1 MESSSVP
8 ERELLRRVRSWPQVP
23 RLRRE
28 LRAARSA
35 GSSKIRI
42 SDPETGAFVE
52 LSELEYL
59 IAQAADGAQSS
70 DDLTTFGRMYNPA
83 ITRRHIELLAMQ
95 LLQAGLLDEEP
106 IAPGY
111 GKVIPLPTAGH
122 AADEFSAFRN
132 QLMSDLHRGDDPRRP
147 DHSQPIRPASFAG
160 RVALPRLR
168 ADDELSGGTNLG
180 LGTDPFQAL
189 DRSAT
194 PMPIA
199 QAGPAVLDDLDD
211 LDDTV
216 LSPTG
221 GDALA
226 DDPPGDDDAIPE
238 PVVEPAAA
246 PAAPLQARGAPAP
259 APPPAPET
267 AEKVQAEQDA
277 VWKQTQATQP
287 RWYQRTS
294 VRLALAAAIATIAAA
309 IIPYPL
315 YVTSE
320 CAIIPNARVYVRSP
334 IAGVL
339 AEILVDEG
347 TPVKKGDVIA
357 RLDDRHLVADRR
369 KAVAETERIE
379 AELERLRHGAR
390 PEEISQKRAE
400 LEARR
405 TAVDFALKEARR
417 RAGMLQEGVGSRQA
431 QEEAQLDL
439 QIKQN
444 AAYEAA
450 AALKLVEAGTRPEE
464 IAAREAE
471 LKRARA
477 ELEFID
483 QKLADMVV
491 IRAPMDGVVLTPRF
505 RERLNENVE
514 AGGLVCE
521 IADTRTVRAEI
532 FVYEREADSI
542 AVGMPV
548 VVKVESYPLHPF
560 EGKVGFIA
568 PAVEA
573 RDKINVI
580 RVETTLDNRDRM
592 LRQDMTGYGE
602 VECGKRSLLDLATR
616 RLLRW
621 IRVRF
626 LL

>member
-1 MESSSVP
+1 
-8 ERELLRRVRSWPQVP
+8 VRAWQRVP
-23 RLRRE
+23 RLRRD
-28 LRAARSA
+28 LRVVRHP
-35 GSSKIRI
+35 SSPLFRI
-42 SDPETGAFVE
+42 SDPRTGKFVE
-52 LSELEYL
+52 LSELEHL
-59 IAQAADGAQSS
+59 IAQATDGEQSS
-70 DDLTTFGRMYNPA
+70 DDLTSFARTYNPA
-83 ITRRHIELLAMQ
+83 ITRKHIELLAMQ
-95 LLQAGLLDEEP
+95 LLQAGLLEDEP

-111 GKVIPLPTAGH
+111 GKVIPLPTANH
-122 AADEFSAFRN
+122 TADEFSTFRT
-132 QLMSDLHRGDDPRRP
+132 QLVADLHRGDGPRRP
-147 DHSQPIRPASFAG
+147 EHPRPARQTPVPPA
-160 RVALPRLR
+160 RVSLPRLR
-168 ADDELSGGTNLG
+168 NEDDLSGGTHLG
-180 LGTDPFQAL
+180 IGTDPFQAL
-189 DRSAT
+189 DRSTHPTAAT
-194 PMPIA
+194 GVI
-199 QAGPAVLDDLDD
+199 DD

-216 LSPTG
+216 LSSANP
-221 GDALA
+221 DALA
-226 DDPPGDDDAIPE
+226 ESDGVPE
-238 PVVEPAAA
+238 PVAEPAGLAEL
-246 PAAPLQARGAPAP
+246 PVQARIEAPTRVPTDAPTEIPEVPDGAPPRP
-259 APPPAPET
+259 APAPET
-267 AEKVQAEQDA
+267 AEKVEAEQEA
-277 VWKQTQATQP
+277 VWKQTQAAKP
-287 RWYQRTS
+287 RWYHRTS
-294 VRLALAAAIATIAAA
+294 LRLLVVLAVLTTAAS
-309 IIPYPL
+309 IIHYPL

-320 CAIIPNARVYVRSP
+320 CTIIPNARAYVRSP

-339 AEILVDEG
+339 TEILVDEG

-369 KAVAETERIE
+369 KAKAETERIE

-390 PEEISQKRAE
+390 REEISQKRAE

-405 TAVDFALKEARR
+405 TAVEFALKEARR
-417 RAGMLQEGVGSRQA
+417 RAGMLQEGVGSKQA

-450 AALKLVEAGTRPEE
+450 AALRLVEAGSRPEE

-471 LKRARA
+471 LKRASA

-560 EGKVGFIA
+560 EGQVGFIA
-568 PAVEA
+568 PAVET
-573 RDKINVI
+573 RERTNVI
-580 RVETTLDNRDRM
+580 RVVTTLDNRDRL

-602 VECGKRSLLDLATR
+602 VECGKKSLLDLATR

>member
-1 MESSSVP
+1 MEPSSFP
-8 ERELLRRVRSWPQVP
+8 ERELLRRVRSWQRVP
-23 RLRRE
+23 RLRRDIRVARAGTTR
-28 LRAARSA
+28 LRL
-35 GSSKIRI
+35 
-42 SDPETGAFVE
+42 SDPGTGKFIE
-52 LSELEYL
+52 LSELEHL
-59 IAQAADGAQSS
+59 IAQAADGEQSS
-70 DDLTTFGRMYNPA
+70 EDLTAFARGYNPA
-83 ITRRHIELLAMQ
+83 ITRKHIEMLVMQ
-95 LLQAGLLDEEP
+95 LLQAGLLEDEP
-106 IAPGY
+106 LAPGY
-111 GKVIPLPTAGH
+111 GKVIPLPTAGTT
-122 AADEFSAFRN
+122 ADEFAAFRT
-132 QLMSDLHRGDDPRRP
+132 QLVSDLHRSEGRRP
-147 DHSQPIRPASFAG
+147 DHPLPVRKAPGLQARIA
-160 RVALPRLR
+160 VPRLR
-168 ADDELSGGTNLG
+168 NDDDLSGGTSIG
-180 LGTDPFQAL
+180 IGTDPFQAL
-189 DRSAT
+189 DSSPVPT
-194 PMPIA
+194 PGA
-199 QAGPAVLDDLDD
+199 LDE

-216 LSPTG
+216 LSPDG
-221 GDALA
+221 AEAFA
-226 DDPPGDDDAIPE
+226 DDAVPE
-238 PVVEPAAA
+238 PVV
-246 PAAPLQARGAPAP
+246 AP
-259 APPPAPET
+259 APPEPAPEPVEPPGAREAPAETRPAPAPET
-267 AEKVQAEQDA
+267 AEKIEAEQDA
-277 VWKQTQATQP
+277 VWKQTQAAKL

-294 VRLALAAAIATIAAA
+294 VRLLLALAVLTTAAS
-309 IIPYPL
+309 IIHYPL
-315 YVTSE
+315 YITSE
-320 CAIIPNARVYVRSP
+320 CTIIPSARVYVRSP

-339 AEILVDEG
+339 AAILVDEG

-369 KAVAETERIE
+369 KAKAETERIE

-405 TAVDFALKEARR
+405 TAVEFALKEARR
-417 RAGMLQEGVGSRQA
+417 RAGMLQEGVGSKQA

-444 AAYEAA
+444 AAYEAG
-450 AALKLVEAGTRPEE
+450 AALKLVAAGTRPEE

-521 IADTRTVRAEI
+521 IADTQSVRAEI

-542 AVGMPV
+542 ALGMPV

-568 PAVEA
+568 PAVES
-573 RDKINVI
+573 RDRINVI
-580 RVETTLDNRDRM
+580 RVATMLDNRDHL

-602 VECGKRSLLDLATR
+602 VECGRKSLIDLDTR